1 MNKQSHYTFPIFWCL
16 SNGFEIPKN
25 AGTCSI
31 RKCCPKT
38 KFIFYD
44 ISTYNFFYIFP
55 RLGRLRMPICQKE
68 SSKRVPPIWHLCR
81 TSRIEDAFW
90 NSGTY
95 WHSSRNLPLRIPS
108 FKNLN
113 HLEGLYAIR
122 FHFSLWKVFIYEAVV
137 MYLLTSVG
145 LQGLRVNCDNY
156 SSWKCFFIFLVCHYL
171 FYWSYLFSDP
181 SNLDYIT
188 FLD

>member
-44 ISTYNFFYIFP
+44 ISSYNFFYIFP
-55 RLGRLRMPICQKE
+55 RLGRSRMPICQKE

-81 TSRIEDAFW
+81 TSGIEDAFW

-113 HLEGLYAIR
+113 HLEGLLCDP
-122 FHFSLWKVFIYEAVV
+122 FSLLTLESL
-137 MYLLTSVG
+137 YLWSCCNVL
-145 LQGLRVNCDNY
+145 VN
-156 SSWKCFFIFLVCHYL
+156 KCRSPGIAR
-171 FYWSYLFSDP
+171 
-181 SNLDYIT
+181 
-188 FLD
+188 

>member
-1 MNKQSHYTFPIFWCL
+1 MGLKS
-16 SNGFEIPKN
+16 
-25 AGTCSI
+25 
-31 RKCCPKT
+31 PKT
-38 KFIFYD
+38 QGRVVFGNAVQKLNLFST
-44 ISTYNFFYIFP
+44 ISLHTIFFYIFP
-55 RLGRLRMPICQKE
+55 RLGRSRMPICQKE

-171 FYWSYLFSDP
+171 FYWSWLFSDP